1 MAERV
6 YCLYRVSTDKQVDY
20 NDKSQADI
28 PMQRRECHRFCEK
41 MGWTIVHEEQEDG
54 VSGHK
59 VRAENRDKIQ
69 TIKELA
75 KQQSCIIIGKCANHL
90 LRDYD
95 NTVSVYIE
103 APRAFCVKNV
113 IERLGVTEEE
123 AHRMIHQTD
132 RYRADY
138 YKYYTGGE
146 TQTNPVLYDM
156 TLNSDRMGMDKCT
169 ELIIQYLKIKLGE
182 DILGKKG
189 TAEND
194 KALKQLGLFQVK
206 KLNITTMKLVYLSR
220 ENTLQSR
227 EPIFLLHLVWKSKMN
242 WRKTL

>member
-1 MAERV
+1 MDNFVITIARGFGSGGKQIGLALSKQLGIPCYESQILSMASNYSGINKNLFFQVDEKLRGYHLIKRLMKSANKDDIV
-6 YCLYRVSTDKQVDY
+6 EPTDKSFISDVNLY
-20 NDKSQADI
+20 NIQA
-28 PMQRRECHRFCEK
+28 
-41 MGWTIVHEEQEDG
+41 
-54 VSGHK
+54 
-59 VRAENRDKIQ
+59 KI
-69 TIKELA
+69 IKELA

-90 LRDYD
+90 LRDYE

-123 AHRMIHQTD
+123 AHRMIYQTD

-146 TQTNPVLYDM
+146 TWTNPVLYDM

-182 DILGKKG
+182 DILDKKG

-194 KALKQLGLFQVK
+194 KALKQLGLF
-206 KLNITTMKLVYLSR
+206 
-220 ENTLQSR
+220 
-227 EPIFLLHLVWKSKMN
+227 
-242 WRKTL
+242 

>member
-1 MAERV
+1 MDNFVITIARGFGSGGKQIGLALSKQLGIPCYESQILSMASNYSGINKDLFFQVDEKLRGYHLIKRLMKSSNKDDIV
-6 YCLYRVSTDKQVDY
+6 EPTDKSFISDVNLY
-20 NDKSQADI
+20 NIQA
-28 PMQRRECHRFCEK
+28 
-41 MGWTIVHEEQEDG
+41 
-54 VSGHK
+54 
-59 VRAENRDKIQ
+59 KI
-69 TIKELA
+69 IKELA

-123 AHRMIHQTD
+123 AHRMIYQTD

-146 TQTNPVLYDM
+146 TWTNPVLYDM

-194 KALKQLGLFQVK
+194 KALKQLGLF
-206 KLNITTMKLVYLSR
+206 
-220 ENTLQSR
+220 
-227 EPIFLLHLVWKSKMN
+227 
-242 WRKTL
+242 

>member
-1 MAERV
+1 MDNFVITIARGFGSGGKQIGLALSKQLGIPCYESQILSMASNYSGINKDLFFQVDEKLRGYHLIKRLMKSANKDDIV
-6 YCLYRVSTDKQVDY
+6 EPTDKSFISDVNLY
-20 NDKSQADI
+20 NIQA
-28 PMQRRECHRFCEK
+28 
-41 MGWTIVHEEQEDG
+41 
-54 VSGHK
+54 
-59 VRAENRDKIQ
+59 KI
-69 TIKELA
+69 IKELA

-90 LRDYD
+90 LRDYE

-123 AHRMIHQTD
+123 AHRMIYQTD

-146 TQTNPVLYDM
+146 TWTNPVLYDM

-182 DILGKKG
+182 DILDKKRYSGK
-189 TAEND
+189 
-194 KALKQLGLFQVK
+194 
-206 KLNITTMKLVYLSR
+206 
-220 ENTLQSR
+220 
-227 EPIFLLHLVWKSKMN
+227 
-242 WRKTL
+242 

>member
-1 MAERV
+1 MDNFVITIARGFGSGGKQIGLALSKQLGIPCYESQILSMASNYSGINKDLFFQVDEKLRGYHLIKRLMKSANKDDIV
-6 YCLYRVSTDKQVDY
+6 EPTDKSFISDVNLY
-20 NDKSQADI
+20 NIQA
-28 PMQRRECHRFCEK
+28 
-41 MGWTIVHEEQEDG
+41 
-54 VSGHK
+54 
-59 VRAENRDKIQ
+59 KI
-69 TIKELA
+69 IKELA

-90 LRDYD
+90 LRDYE
-95 NTVSVYIE
+95 NTVSVYME

-123 AHRMIHQTD
+123 AHRMIYQTD

-146 TQTNPVLYDM
+146 TWTNPVLYDM

-182 DILGKKG
+182 DILDKKG

-194 KALKQLGLFQVK
+194 KALKQLGLF
-206 KLNITTMKLVYLSR
+206 
-220 ENTLQSR
+220 
-227 EPIFLLHLVWKSKMN
+227 
-242 WRKTL
+242 

>member
-1 MAERV
+1 MDNFVITIARGFGSGGKQIGLALSKQLGIPCYESQILSMASNYSGINKDLFFQVDEKLRGYHLIKRLMKSENKDDIV
-6 YCLYRVSTDKQVDY
+6 EPTDKSFISDVNLY
-20 NDKSQADI
+20 NIQA
-28 PMQRRECHRFCEK
+28 
-41 MGWTIVHEEQEDG
+41 
-54 VSGHK
+54 
-59 VRAENRDKIQ
+59 KI
-69 TIKELA
+69 IKELA

-113 IERLGVTEEE
+113 IERLGVTEED
-123 AHRMIHQTD
+123 AHRMIYQTD

-146 TQTNPVLYDM
+146 TWTNPVLYDM

-194 KALKQLGLFQVK
+194 KALKQLGLF
-206 KLNITTMKLVYLSR
+206 
-220 ENTLQSR
+220 
-227 EPIFLLHLVWKSKMN
+227 
-242 WRKTL
+242 

>member
-1 MAERV
+1 MDNFVITIARGFGSGGKQIGLALSKQLGIPCYESQILSMASNYSGINKDLFFQVDEKLRGYHLIKRLMKSANKDDIV
-6 YCLYRVSTDKQVDY
+6 EPTDKSFISDVNLY
-20 NDKSQADI
+20 NIQA
-28 PMQRRECHRFCEK
+28 
-41 MGWTIVHEEQEDG
+41 
-54 VSGHK
+54 
-59 VRAENRDKIQ
+59 KI
-69 TIKELA
+69 IKELA

-90 LRDYD
+90 LRDYE

-123 AHRMIHQTD
+123 AHRMIYQTD

-146 TQTNPVLYDM
+146 TWTNTVLYDM

-182 DILGKKG
+182 DILDKKG

-194 KALKQLGLFQVK
+194 KALKQLGLF
-206 KLNITTMKLVYLSR
+206 
-220 ENTLQSR
+220 
-227 EPIFLLHLVWKSKMN
+227 
-242 WRKTL
+242 

>member
-1 MAERV
+1 MDNFVITIARGFGSGGKQIGLALSKQLGIPCYESQILSMASNYSGINKDLFFKVDEKLRGYHLIKRLMKSANKDDIV
-6 YCLYRVSTDKQVDY
+6 EPTDRSFISDVNLY
-20 NDKSQADI
+20 NIQA
-28 PMQRRECHRFCEK
+28 
-41 MGWTIVHEEQEDG
+41 
-54 VSGHK
+54 
-59 VRAENRDKIQ
+59 KI
-69 TIKELA
+69 IKELA

-123 AHRMIHQTD
+123 AHRMIYQTD

-146 TQTNPVLYDM
+146 TWTNPVLYDM

-169 ELIIQYLKIKLGE
+169 ELIIQYLKIKLG
-182 DILGKKG
+182 DC
-189 TAEND
+189 
-194 KALKQLGLFQVK
+194 
-206 KLNITTMKLVYLSR
+206 
-220 ENTLQSR
+220 
-227 EPIFLLHLVWKSKMN
+227 LLYTSPSP
-242 WRKTL
+242 RD

>member
-1 MAERV
+1 MDNFVITIARGFGSGGKQIGLALSKQLGIPCYESQILSMASNYSGINKDLFFQVDEKLRGYHLIKRLMKSANKDDIV
-6 YCLYRVSTDKQVDY
+6 EPTDKSFISDVNLY
-20 NDKSQADI
+20 NIQA
-28 PMQRRECHRFCEK
+28 
-41 MGWTIVHEEQEDG
+41 
-54 VSGHK
+54 
-59 VRAENRDKIQ
+59 KI
-69 TIKELA
+69 TKELA

-90 LRDYD
+90 LRDYE

-123 AHRMIHQTD
+123 AHRMIYQTD

-146 TQTNPVLYDM
+146 TWTNPVLYDM

-182 DILGKKG
+182 DILDKKG

-194 KALKQLGLFQVK
+194 KALKQLGLF
-206 KLNITTMKLVYLSR
+206 
-220 ENTLQSR
+220 
-227 EPIFLLHLVWKSKMN
+227 
-242 WRKTL
+242 

>member
-1 MAERV
+1 MDNFVITIARGFGSGGKQIGLALSKQLGIPCYESQILSMASNYSGINKDLFFQVDEKLRGYHIIKRLMKSANKDDIV
-6 YCLYRVSTDKQVDY
+6 EPTDKSFISDVNLY
-20 NDKSQADI
+20 NIQA
-28 PMQRRECHRFCEK
+28 K
-41 MGWTIVHEEQEDG
+41 M
-54 VSGHK
+54 
-59 VRAENRDKIQ
+59 
-69 TIKELA
+69 IKELA

-90 LRDYD
+90 LRDYE

-123 AHRMIHQTD
+123 AHRMIYQTD

-146 TQTNPVLYDM
+146 TWTNPVLYDM

-182 DILGKKG
+182 DILDKKG

-194 KALKQLGLFQVK
+194 KALKQLGLF
-206 KLNITTMKLVYLSR
+206 
-220 ENTLQSR
+220 
-227 EPIFLLHLVWKSKMN
+227 
-242 WRKTL
+242 

>member
-1 MAERV
+1 MDNFVITIARGFGSGGKQIGLALSKQLGIPCYESQILSMASNYSGINKDLFFQVDEKLRGYHLIKRLMKSANKDDIV
-6 YCLYRVSTDKQVDY
+6 EPTDKSFISDVNLY
-20 NDKSQADI
+20 NIQA
-28 PMQRRECHRFCEK
+28 
-41 MGWTIVHEEQEDG
+41 
-54 VSGHK
+54 
-59 VRAENRDKIQ
+59 KI
-69 TIKELA
+69 IKELA

-90 LRDYD
+90 LRDYE

-123 AHRMIHQTD
+123 AHRMIYQTD

-146 TQTNPVLYDM
+146 TWTNPVLYDM
-156 TLNSDRMGMDKCT
+156 ALNSDRMGMDKCT

-182 DILGKKG
+182 DILDKKG

-194 KALKQLGLFQVK
+194 KALKQLGLF
-206 KLNITTMKLVYLSR
+206 
-220 ENTLQSR
+220 
-227 EPIFLLHLVWKSKMN
+227 
-242 WRKTL
+242 

>member
-1 MAERV
+1 MDNFVITIARGFGSGGKQIGLALSKQLGIPCYESQILSMASNYSGINKDLFFQVDEKLRGYHLIKRLMKSANKDDIV
-6 YCLYRVSTDKQVDY
+6 EPTDKSFISDVNLY
-20 NDKSQADI
+20 NIQA
-28 PMQRRECHRFCEK
+28 
-41 MGWTIVHEEQEDG
+41 
-54 VSGHK
+54 
-59 VRAENRDKIQ
+59 KI
-69 TIKELA
+69 IKELA

-90 LRDYD
+90 LRDYE

-123 AHRMIHQTD
+123 AHRMIYQTD

-146 TQTNPVLYDM
+146 TWTNPVLYDM

-182 DILGKKG
+182 DILDKKG

-194 KALKQLGLFQVK
+194 KALKQPGLF
-206 KLNITTMKLVYLSR
+206 
-220 ENTLQSR
+220 
-227 EPIFLLHLVWKSKMN
+227 
-242 WRKTL
+242 

>member
-1 MAERV
+1 MDNFVITIARGFGSGGKQIGLALSKQLGIPCYESQILSMASN
-6 YCLYRVSTDKQVDY
+6 YSGINKDLFFQVDEKLRGYHLIKRLMKSANKDDIVEPTDRSFISDVNLY
-20 NDKSQADI
+20 NIQA
-28 PMQRRECHRFCEK
+28 
-41 MGWTIVHEEQEDG
+41 
-54 VSGHK
+54 
-59 VRAENRDKIQ
+59 KI
-69 TIKELA
+69 IKELA

-90 LRDYD
+90 LREYD

-123 AHRMIHQTD
+123 AHRMIYQTD

-146 TQTNPVLYDM
+146 TWTNPVLYDM

-169 ELIIQYLKIKLGE
+169 ELIIQYLKIKLGD
-182 DILGKKG
+182 DIPTKKG

-194 KALKQLGLFQVK
+194 KALKQLGLF
-206 KLNITTMKLVYLSR
+206 
-220 ENTLQSR
+220 
-227 EPIFLLHLVWKSKMN
+227 
-242 WRKTL
+242 

>member
-1 MAERV
+1 MDNFVITIARGFGSGGKQIGLALSKQLGIPCYESQILSMASNYSGINKDLFFQVDEKLRGYHLIKRLMKSANKDDIV
-6 YCLYRVSTDKQVDY
+6 EPTDKSFISDVNLY
-20 NDKSQADI
+20 NIQA
-28 PMQRRECHRFCEK
+28 
-41 MGWTIVHEEQEDG
+41 
-54 VSGHK
+54 
-59 VRAENRDKIQ
+59 KI
-69 TIKELA
+69 IKELA
-75 KQQSCIIIGKCANHL
+75 KQQSCIIVGKCANHL

-123 AHRMIHQTD
+123 AHRMIYQTD

-146 TQTNPVLYDM
+146 TWTNPVLYDM

-194 KALKQLGLFQVK
+194 KALKQLGLF
-206 KLNITTMKLVYLSR
+206 
-220 ENTLQSR
+220 
-227 EPIFLLHLVWKSKMN
+227 
-242 WRKTL
+242 

>member
-1 MAERV
+1 MDNFVITIARGFGSGGKQIGLALSKQLGIPCYESQILSMASNYSGINKDLFFQVDEKLRGYHLIKRLMKSANKDDIV
-6 YCLYRVSTDKQVDY
+6 EPTDKSFISDVNLY
-20 NDKSQADI
+20 NIQA
-28 PMQRRECHRFCEK
+28 
-41 MGWTIVHEEQEDG
+41 
-54 VSGHK
+54 
-59 VRAENRDKIQ
+59 KI
-69 TIKELA
+69 IKELA

-90 LRDYD
+90 LRDYE

-123 AHRMIHQTD
+123 AHRMIYQTD

-146 TQTNPVLYDM
+146 TWTNPVLYDM

-194 KALKQLGLFQVK
+194 KSLKQLGLF
-206 KLNITTMKLVYLSR
+206 
-220 ENTLQSR
+220 
-227 EPIFLLHLVWKSKMN
+227 
-242 WRKTL
+242 

>member
-1 MAERV
+1 MDNFVITIARGFGSGGKQIGLALSKQLGIPCYESQILSMASNYSVINKDLFFQVDEKLRGYHLIKRLMKSANKDDIV
-6 YCLYRVSTDKQVDY
+6 EPTDKSFISDVNLY
-20 NDKSQADI
+20 NIQA
-28 PMQRRECHRFCEK
+28 
-41 MGWTIVHEEQEDG
+41 
-54 VSGHK
+54 
-59 VRAENRDKIQ
+59 KI
-69 TIKELA
+69 IKELA

-90 LRDYD
+90 LRDYE

-123 AHRMIHQTD
+123 AHRMIYQTD

-146 TQTNPVLYDM
+146 TWTNPVLYDM

-182 DILGKKG
+182 DILDKKG

-194 KALKQLGLFQVK
+194 KALKQLGLF
-206 KLNITTMKLVYLSR
+206 
-220 ENTLQSR
+220 
-227 EPIFLLHLVWKSKMN
+227 
-242 WRKTL
+242 

>member
-1 MAERV
+1 MDNFVITIARGFGSGGKQIGLALSKQLGIPCYESQILSMASNYSGINKDLFFQVDEKLRGYHLIKRLMKSANKDDIV
-6 YCLYRVSTDKQVDY
+6 EPTDKSFISDVNLY
-20 NDKSQADI
+20 NIQA
-28 PMQRRECHRFCEK
+28 
-41 MGWTIVHEEQEDG
+41 
-54 VSGHK
+54 
-59 VRAENRDKIQ
+59 KI
-69 TIKELA
+69 IKELA

-123 AHRMIHQTD
+123 AHRMIYQTD

-146 TQTNPVLYDM
+146 TWTNPVLYDM

-182 DILGKKG
+182 DILDKKG

-194 KALKQLGLFQVK
+194 KALKQLGLF
-206 KLNITTMKLVYLSR
+206 
-220 ENTLQSR
+220 
-227 EPIFLLHLVWKSKMN
+227 
-242 WRKTL
+242 

>member
-1 MAERV
+1 MDNFVITIARGFGSGGKQIGLALSKQLGIPCYESQILSMASNYSGINKDLFFQVDEKLRGYHLIKRLMKSANKDDIV
-6 YCLYRVSTDKQVDY
+6 EPTDKSFISDVNLY
-20 NDKSQADI
+20 NIQA
-28 PMQRRECHRFCEK
+28 
-41 MGWTIVHEEQEDG
+41 
-54 VSGHK
+54 
-59 VRAENRDKIQ
+59 KI
-69 TIKELA
+69 IKELA

-90 LRDYD
+90 LRDYE

-123 AHRMIHQTD
+123 AHRMIYQTD
-132 RYRADY
+132 RYRANY

-146 TQTNPVLYDM
+146 TWTNPVLYDM

-182 DILGKKG
+182 DILDKKG

-194 KALKQLGLFQVK
+194 KALKQLGLF
-206 KLNITTMKLVYLSR
+206 
-220 ENTLQSR
+220 
-227 EPIFLLHLVWKSKMN
+227 
-242 WRKTL
+242 

>member
-1 MAERV
+1 MDNFVITIARGFGSGGKQIGLALSKQLGIPCYESQILSMASNYSGINKDLFFQVDEKLRGYHLIKRLMKSANKDDIV
-6 YCLYRVSTDKQVDY
+6 EPTDKSFISDVNLY
-20 NDKSQADI
+20 NTQA
-28 PMQRRECHRFCEK
+28 
-41 MGWTIVHEEQEDG
+41 
-54 VSGHK
+54 
-59 VRAENRDKIQ
+59 KI
-69 TIKELA
+69 IKELA

-90 LRDYD
+90 LRDYE

-123 AHRMIHQTD
+123 AHRMIYQTD

-146 TQTNPVLYDM
+146 TWTNPVLYDM

-182 DILGKKG
+182 DILDKKG

-194 KALKQLGLFQVK
+194 KALKQLGLF
-206 KLNITTMKLVYLSR
+206 
-220 ENTLQSR
+220 
-227 EPIFLLHLVWKSKMN
+227 
-242 WRKTL
+242 

>member
-1 MAERV
+1 MDNFVITIARGFGSGGKQIGLALSKQLGIPCYESQILSMASNYSGINKDLFFQVDEKLRGYHLIKRLMKSANKDDIV
-6 YCLYRVSTDKQVDY
+6 EPTDKSFISDVNLY
-20 NDKSQADI
+20 NIQA
-28 PMQRRECHRFCEK
+28 
-41 MGWTIVHEEQEDG
+41 
-54 VSGHK
+54 
-59 VRAENRDKIQ
+59 KI
-69 TIKELA
+69 IKELA

-90 LRDYD
+90 LRDYE

-123 AHRMIHQTD
+123 AHRMIYQTD

-146 TQTNPVLYDM
+146 TWTNPVLYDM

-169 ELIIQYLKIKLGE
+169 EPIIQYLKIKLGE
-182 DILGKKG
+182 DILDKKG

-194 KALKQLGLFQVK
+194 KALKQLGLF
-206 KLNITTMKLVYLSR
+206 
-220 ENTLQSR
+220 
-227 EPIFLLHLVWKSKMN
+227 
-242 WRKTL
+242 

>member
-1 MAERV
+1 MDNFVITIARGFGSGGKQIGLALTKQLGIPCYESQILSMASNYSGINKDLFFQVDEKLRGYHLIKRLMKSANKDDIV
-6 YCLYRVSTDKQVDY
+6 EPTDKSFISDVNLY
-20 NDKSQADI
+20 NIQA
-28 PMQRRECHRFCEK
+28 
-41 MGWTIVHEEQEDG
+41 
-54 VSGHK
+54 
-59 VRAENRDKIQ
+59 KI
-69 TIKELA
+69 IKELA

-90 LRDYD
+90 LRDYE

-123 AHRMIHQTD
+123 AHRMIYQTD

-146 TQTNPVLYDM
+146 TWTNPVLYDM

-182 DILGKKG
+182 DILDKKG

-194 KALKQLGLFQVK
+194 KALKQLGLF
-206 KLNITTMKLVYLSR
+206 
-220 ENTLQSR
+220 
-227 EPIFLLHLVWKSKMN
+227 
-242 WRKTL
+242 

>member
-1 MAERV
+1 MDNFVITIARGFGSGGKQIGLALSKQLGIPCYESQILSMASNYSGINKDLFFQVDEKLRGYHLIKRLMKSANKDDIV
-6 YCLYRVSTDKQVDY
+6 EPTDKSFISDVNLY
-20 NDKSQADI
+20 NIQA
-28 PMQRRECHRFCEK
+28 
-41 MGWTIVHEEQEDG
+41 
-54 VSGHK
+54 
-59 VRAENRDKIQ
+59 KI
-69 TIKELA
+69 IKELA

-90 LRDYD
+90 LRDYE

-123 AHRMIHQTD
+123 AHRMIYQTD

-138 YKYYTGGE
+138 YKYYMGGE
-146 TQTNPVLYDM
+146 TWTNPVLYDM

-182 DILGKKG
+182 DILDKKG

-194 KALKQLGLFQVK
+194 KALKQLGLF
-206 KLNITTMKLVYLSR
+206 
-220 ENTLQSR
+220 
-227 EPIFLLHLVWKSKMN
+227 
-242 WRKTL
+242 

>member
-1 MAERV
+1 MDNFVITIARGFGSGGKQIGLALSKQLGIPCYESQILSMASNYSGINKDLFFQVDEKLRGYHLIKRLMKSANKDDIV
-6 YCLYRVSTDKQVDY
+6 EPTDKSFISDVNLY
-20 NDKSQADI
+20 NIQA
-28 PMQRRECHRFCEK
+28 
-41 MGWTIVHEEQEDG
+41 
-54 VSGHK
+54 
-59 VRAENRDKIQ
+59 KI
-69 TIKELA
+69 IKEHA

-90 LRDYD
+90 LRDYE

-123 AHRMIHQTD
+123 AHRMIYQTD

-146 TQTNPVLYDM
+146 TWTNPVLYDM

-182 DILGKKG
+182 DILDKKG

-194 KALKQLGLFQVK
+194 KALKQLGLF
-206 KLNITTMKLVYLSR
+206 
-220 ENTLQSR
+220 
-227 EPIFLLHLVWKSKMN
+227 
-242 WRKTL
+242 

>member
-1 MAERV
+1 MDNFVITIARGFGSGGKQIGLALSKQLGIPCYESQILSMASNYSGINKDLFFQVDEKLRGYHLIKRLMKSANKDDIV
-6 YCLYRVSTDKQVDY
+6 EPTDKSFISDVNLY
-20 NDKSQADI
+20 NIQA
-28 PMQRRECHRFCEK
+28 
-41 MGWTIVHEEQEDG
+41 
-54 VSGHK
+54 
-59 VRAENRDKIQ
+59 KI
-69 TIKELA
+69 IKELA

-113 IERLGVTEEE
+113 IERLGVTEED
-123 AHRMIHQTD
+123 AHRMIYQTD

-146 TQTNPVLYDM
+146 TWTNPVLYDM

-194 KALKQLGLFQVK
+194 KALKQLGLF
-206 KLNITTMKLVYLSR
+206 
-220 ENTLQSR
+220 
-227 EPIFLLHLVWKSKMN
+227 
-242 WRKTL
+242 

>member
-1 MAERV
+1 MDNFVITIARGFGSGGKQIGLALSKQLGIPCYESQILSMASNYSGINKDLFFQVDEKLRGYHLIKRLMKSANKDDIV
-6 YCLYRVSTDKQVDY
+6 EPTDKSFISDV
-20 NDKSQADI
+20 NLNNIQA
-28 PMQRRECHRFCEK
+28 
-41 MGWTIVHEEQEDG
+41 
-54 VSGHK
+54 
-59 VRAENRDKIQ
+59 KI
-69 TIKELA
+69 IKELA

-90 LRDYD
+90 LRDYE

-123 AHRMIHQTD
+123 AHRMIYQTD

-146 TQTNPVLYDM
+146 TWTNPVLYDM

-182 DILGKKG
+182 DILDKKG

-194 KALKQLGLFQVK
+194 KALKQLGLF
-206 KLNITTMKLVYLSR
+206 
-220 ENTLQSR
+220 
-227 EPIFLLHLVWKSKMN
+227 
-242 WRKTL
+242 